1 MTHAFFSY
9 SFRSGNQEQTAHHC
23 QELELKS
30 EKKEK
35 PLVMS
40 WVEHNVASLASLGG
54 RSVNLSRESEHYAS
68 LLC

>member
-40 WVEHNVASLASLGG
+40 WVEHNVASLGG
-54 RSVNLSRESEHYAS
+54 LSIYLERVSTMLACYAS
-68 LLC
+68 LSR